1 MDIGHEGAVV
11 VLLCTSSSIH
21 HGCTV
26 GDSAAFSVVVV
37 VSGHARA
44 LRAGCDSSF
53 FETPFVVVVYGPAR
67 ARGGGKML
75 LVATR

>member
-26 GDSAAFSVVVV
+26 GDSTASSVVVV
-37 VSGHARA
+37 VSGHAHA
-44 LRAGCDSSF
+44 LRAGCDSSL
-53 FETPFVVVVYGPAR
+53 FETPVVVVVYGLAC

-75 LVATR
+75 LLVTK